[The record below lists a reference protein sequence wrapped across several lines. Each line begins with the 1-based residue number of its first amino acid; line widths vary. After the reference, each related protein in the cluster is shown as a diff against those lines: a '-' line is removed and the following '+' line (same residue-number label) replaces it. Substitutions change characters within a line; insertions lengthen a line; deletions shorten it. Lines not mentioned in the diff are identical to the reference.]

1 MAGRQVVVI
10 SEPVPRFKV
19 WGAEEAQTFVFD
31 YGSYCDLLEPG
42 DAKVPMCRAIQPSF
56 LQLLLGW
63 DEPADWIEV
72 IDPRL
77 MDSGGRGAEV
87 RVELQTPF
95 KAASFREFTGISESG
110 SSRVEE
116 QSV

>member
-31 YGSYCDLLEPG
+31 YGSYLLEPG

-56 LQLLLGW
+56 LKLLLG
-63 DEPADWIEV
+63 
-72 IDPRL
+72 
-77 MDSGGRGAEV
+77 
-87 RVELQTPF
+87 
-95 KAASFREFTGISESG
+95 
-110 SSRVEE
+110 
-116 QSV
+116 